1 MIQDKRWV
9 LLEEGYPHTILLNEQ
24 EANAMKQK
32 WQMVHPKL
40 KYSVFY
46 DEYYEFVEFYSPEGL
61 DKERQRHREKYFRLN
76 YKDKHKQSFE
86 NKKISTEKH
95 KNKYPEKYIAKNIS
109 QRIKLVNK
117 NNHKHHW
124 NYNIEFAK
132 DIIELNIKDH
142 NKIHRFIK
150 YDKKT
155 FMYKDLNGNLLD
167 TKEKHLELINK
178 VLINF

>member
-1 MIQDKRWV
+1 MN
-9 LLEEGYPHTILLNEQ
+9 EILTKVCFKCNTKKEL
-24 EANAMKQK
+24 KDFYK
-32 WQMVHPKL
+32 HPKTKDGYL
-40 KYSVFY
+40 GKCKICTKLDSKITS
-46 DEYYEFVEFYSPEGL
+46 EKLISTPEGL